1 MKWDVLQ
8 TVVETPEFIKQ
19 AKTCMDESSKE
30 RFIEFIAK
38 NPSAGELIPGGGGA
52 RKVRWASYA
61 HEGKRGGARVI
72 YYYHNKGL
80 PIFLFTAYGKNQK
93 ANISMSEKNA
103 LSKIIKL
110 IVQTYRGEANE

>member
-1 MKWDVLQ
+1 MKWSVLQ

-19 AKTCMDESSKE
+19 AKTCMDKGSKE
-30 RFIEFIAK
+30 HFIEFIAK
-38 NPSAGELIPGGGGA
+38 NPFAGDLIAGGGGA
-52 RKVRWASYA
+52 RKIRWASNV

-72 YYYHNKGL
+72 YYYHSKGL
-80 PIFLFTAYGKNQK
+80 PIFLFTTYGKNQK
-93 ANISMSEKNA
+93 ANISMAEKNA